1 MTRGLTDGQ
10 IDRSRPV
17 PAETSLASSFQTLV
31 RERRS
36 CRSFLPQP
44 VDELTLRE
52 TLADALWAPSNCNT
66 QPWEVHVVSGP
77 ARDRLI
83 ASVVEAEAADV
94 LSPDFSFDSAAY
106 TGAFGVRRHA
116 QGASYHE
123 ALGIDRQDYQK
134 RRSVSA
140 QNLYLHGAPHVAFLF
155 MPEVGDS
162 VRVASDVGMF
172 AQTFLLALTA
182 RGLAGVPQT
191 SLAMF
196 ADTIRRELGVSDERK
211 LLFGISFGWPDKDA
225 AAYRYS
231 STREP
236 VESFVTLHEQ

>member
-1 MTRGLTDGQ
+1 MTSDLTAGQ
-10 IDRSRPV
+10 VDRSHPV
-17 PAETSLASSFQTLV
+17 PSETSLASSFQALV

-36 CRSFLPQP
+36 CRSFLSKP

-52 TLADALWAPSNCNT
+52 TLADAVWAPSNCNT

-83 ASVVEAEAADV
+83 AAVVEAEATDA
-94 LSPDFSFDSAAY
+94 LSPDFSFDGAAY
-106 TGAFGVRRHA
+106 TGPFGLRRQA

-123 ALGIDRQDYQK
+123 ALGIDRRDYQK

-191 SLAMF
+191 SVGMF
-196 ADTIRRELGVSDERK
+196 ADTIRRELGVSAESK
-211 LLFGISFGWPDKDA
+211 LLFGISFGWPDKSA
-225 AAYRYS
+225 AAYSYS

-236 VESFVTLHEQ
+236 LESFVTLHHQ